1 MDCSSVSNLKRY
13 YVYSIKSIY
22 LSPKANCTLRKEKKY
37 IFRIW
42 FNFFLLTCESND
54 NEWNK
59 NLKQIFCRIIEN
71 KMDFLSKNNI
81 NKLILEFKTFNE
93 SVLNIYHCE
102 LLYDEMF
109 YESLC

>member
-1 MDCSSVSNLKRY
+1 
-13 YVYSIKSIY
+13 
-22 LSPKANCTLRKEKKY
+22 
-37 IFRIW
+37 
-42 FNFFLLTCESND
+42 
-54 NEWNK
+54 
-59 NLKQIFCRIIEN
+59 
-71 KMDFLSKNNI
+71 MDFLSKNNI